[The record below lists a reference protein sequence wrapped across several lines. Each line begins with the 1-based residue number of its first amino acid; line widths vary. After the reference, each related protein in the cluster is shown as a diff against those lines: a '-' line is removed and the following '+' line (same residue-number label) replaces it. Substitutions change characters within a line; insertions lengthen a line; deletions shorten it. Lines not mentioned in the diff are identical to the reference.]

1 MILYFENICRE
12 TRREIGRPETIEE
25 AYKMITTFLKEH
37 DFVSYY
43 SRYWTNPDNRHERK
57 IDVGSHT
64 EFFVLYNENE
74 WE

>member
-1 MILYFENICRE
+1 MILYFENICRK

-43 SRYWTNPDNRHERK
+43 SRHWINPDNRHEKK